1 MNFNL
6 EARHPDTLLHLDHYS
21 GRRLAVL
28 EDADFRWLEIDDVVQ
43 SVLCRTTPEALCL
56 PHLRMVQACLPD
68 KATRMLELGLGGGD
82 MTRHLAARWP
92 GAEHHCVELDREV
105 LELYRRFFQG
115 GEQPTLHHADA
126 LAYLEREEATF
137 DLILLDL
144 FGQDG
149 NPPLMFQPA
158 LYQALARRL
167 GGTLL
172 VNLLPRTR
180 LELERVLHL
189 CAEHLG
195 EAELWPV
202 PGYRNIILSLVYD

>member
-6 EARHPDTLLHLDHYS
+6 EARHADTLLHLDHHG

-28 EDADFRWLEIDDVVQ
+28 ENEAFRWLEIDDVVQ
-43 SVLCRTTPEALCL
+43 SVLCRTTPGALCL
-56 PHLRMVQACLPD
+56 PHQQALQSCLPER
-68 KATRMLELGLGGGD
+68 AQRILELGLGGGD

-105 LELYRRFFQG
+105 LRLYRRFFQG
-115 GEQPTLHHADA
+115 AEQPTLHHADA
-126 LAYLEREEATF
+126 LAYLEREAGTF

-149 NPPLMFQPA
+149 NPPLMFQPP
-158 LYQALARRL
+158 LYQTLARRL
-167 GGTLL
+167 AGRILI
-172 VNLLPRTR
+172 NLLPRTR
-180 LELERVLHL
+180 LELERVLVL

-195 EAELWPV
+195 QANVWPV
-202 PGYRNIILSLVYD
+202 PGYRNIILSLTRD